1 MPKRMSIQK
10 NKNKEAEYKI
20 LNEYPIRMYKGETV
34 LQRQKCQEGNY
45 EASWLGFQQFSNCPK
60 TF

>member
-20 LNEYPIRMYKGETV
+20 LNEYPIRMYYGETV
-34 LQRQKCQEGNY
+34 LRCQKCQEGNY
-45 EASWLGFQQFSNCPK
+45 EAS
-60 TF
+60 